1 MPSTTEIPLID
12 AANDTGKW
20 VISILSNQSEAL
32 GQHFLEAAGWYT
44 INDICA
50 IFTKVTGKKILFQQ
64 VSESDFAASNG
75 EELCEAWIL
84 LRDYAYFG
92 LDAKVRLQASLEVS

>member
-20 VISILSNQSEAL
+20 VVSILSHPSEAL
-32 GQHFLEAAGWYT
+32 GRHFLEAAGWYT
-44 INDICA
+44 IDDICA
-50 IFTKVTGKKILFQQ
+50 TFTKVTGKVILFQQ
-64 VSESDFAASNG
+64 VSESVFEASSG
-75 EELCEAWIL
+75 KELCEAWIL

-92 LDAKVRLQASLEVS
+92 LDAKVRLQVSLQVS